1 LEIVEQ
7 GNLNAISA
15 ESNLYDRIVLA
26 QLNDEGVQLIKQKL
40 AGEDPKYSCFHKDA
54 KDVVWFEQ
62 RLVVPIDPEL
72 RKEIFDE
79 AHLSKFSI
87 HPGSTKMYQDLR
99 KNFWWSN
106 MKVDIAKYVA
116 ECDTCHRV
124 KANYLKSA
132 GVLQPLTIPLW
143 KWDDI
148 SMDFHSG
155 FTPDCQKEGFYL
167 GYSGLIDQDCSF
179 HRSAHH
185 LLRPRLCRTLY
196 RSNCVPAQDSQD
208 HCF

>member
-1 LEIVEQ
+1 VEQ
-7 GNLNAISA
+7 GNLNAISV

-40 AGEDPKYSCFHKDA
+40 VEEDPKYSCFHTDA
-54 KDVVWFEQ
+54 KEVVWFEQ
-62 RLVVPIDPEL
+62 RLVVPVDPEL

-87 HPGSTKMYQDLR
+87 HPGSTEMYQDLR

-106 MKVDIAKYVA
+106 MKGDIAKYVA

-124 KANYLKSA
+124 KASHLKSA

-148 SMDFHSG
+148 SMDFIVG
-155 FTPDCQKEGFYL
+155 LPLTARKKDC
-167 GYSGLIDQDCSF
+167 I
-179 HRSAHH
+179 
-185 LLRPRLCRTLY
+185 
-196 RSNCVPAQDSQD
+196 
-208 HCF
+208 

>member
-1 LEIVEQ
+1 VEQ

-26 QLNDEGVQLIKQKL
+26 QLKDEGVRLIKQKL
-40 AGEDPKYSCFHKDA
+40 AEEDPKYSCFRKDA
-54 KDVVWFEQ
+54 KEVVWFEQ
-62 RLVVPIDPEL
+62 CLVVLVDSEL

-87 HPGSTKMYQDLR
+87 HPGSTKMYKDLK

-106 MKVDIAKYVA
+106 MKVDITKYVA

-124 KANYLKSA
+124 KASHLKSS

-148 SMDFHSG
+148 SMDFIV
-155 FTPDCQKEGFYL
+155 
-167 GYSGLIDQDCSF
+167 GL
-179 HRSAHH
+179 
-185 LLRPRLCRTLY
+185 PRLPERRIPYVL
-196 RSNCVPAQDSQD
+196 
-208 HCF
+208 